1 MENYGSWSNSIYFS
15 ESDLI
20 RTGTNSIYSCWRIGN
35 DIECLIQNTTAQQ
48 RSPAVL
54 EIRGTGAMYA
64 SVSNFMLLVSQD
76 FDTIIPQWSVHSID
90 CRFESSVVIPSGI
103 TSIAE
108 KFLYTIYTPY
118 FAHIVIGDDV
128 ETIGADAFY
137 QSLGTIVRFTIASS
151 KIYHI
156 GNHAFRDNYNTTG
169 LDFNGSSISYLGF
182 RAFENCK
189 EVVDL
194 NFGNI
199 NCNIKGRAFENCYK
213 LQRFCIDNRIQGL
226 DLSSGSEIGDVGNN
240 HFYECRALTNF
251 KIDTNATFP
260 NRANSMIKY
269 FFVTLNSGIDCDA
282 SGKLKTHLDT
292 DNSTALAFNWD
303 YENRAVEDIARP
315 LIVVFDKNQNPVIF
329 KGYKNKKYVT
339 DIPIFIEDQ
348 SAMYLRTV
356 AINDPTGSGLLI
368 QGDNNVYRRVLQ

>member
-20 RTGTNSIYSCWRIGN
+20 WSGTKSIYSCWRIGN
-35 DIECLIQNTTAQQ
+35 DIECLIQNTIAQQ

-64 SVSNFMLLVSQD
+64 SASNFILLVSQD
-76 FDTIIPQWSVHSID
+76 IIIPNWAAHSID

-108 KFLYTIYTPY
+108 KFLWTIFTPY

-128 ETIGADAFY
+128 ETIGADAFS
-137 QSLGTIVRFTIASS
+137 QSLGTIDRFTIESS
-151 KIYHI
+151 KITYI
-156 GNHAFRDNYNTTG
+156 GNHAFRYNYNTTG

-182 RAFENCK
+182 CAFENCR

-199 NCNIKGRAFENCYK
+199 NCNIKGRAFANCYK

-226 DLSSGSEIGDVGNN
+226 DLSNGYHIGDVGNN
-240 HFYECRALTNF
+240 HFYECRALTEF

-260 NRANSMIKY
+260 TRPTPLINY
-269 FFVTLNSGIDCDA
+269 FFVTLNSGIDCDEN
-282 SGKLKTHLDT
+282 GKLRTHLNT
-292 DNSTALAFNWD
+292 TNSRALAFDWD
-303 YENRAVEDIARP
+303 FENRVIEDAAKP
-315 LIVVFDKNQNPVIF
+315 LIVVFDENQNPVIF
-329 KGYKNKKYVT
+329 NGYKNQKYVT

-356 AINDPTGSGLLI
+356 DINDPTGSGLLI

>member
-54 EIRGTGAMYA
+54 EIRGTGAMYTSA
-64 SVSNFMLLVSQD
+64 DDFVLIVSQD
-76 FDTIIPQWSVHSID
+76 YDTIIPQWSVHSIA

-108 KFLYTIYTPY
+108 KFLYTRFNPY

-128 ETIGADAFY
+128 EVIGTDAFY

-156 GNHAFRDNYNTTG
+156 GDHAFQDNYNTTG

-182 RAFENCK
+182 RAFENCR

-226 DLSSGSEIGDVGNN
+226 DLSSGSWLGDVGNK
-240 HFYECRALTNF
+240 HFYECRSLTDF

-260 NRANSMIKY
+260 TGATNMVKY
-269 FFVTLNSGIDCDA
+269 FFVTLNSGIDCDEN
-282 SGKLKTHLDT
+282 GKLKTHLDT
-292 DNSTALAFNWD
+292 TNSRALAFNWD
-303 YENRAVEDIARP
+303 FENRVIEDAAKP
-315 LIVVFDKNQNPVIF
+315 LIVVFDENQNPVIF
-329 KGYKNKKYVT
+329 NGYKNQKYVT

-356 AINDPTGSGLLI
+356 DINDPTGSGLLI

>member
-182 RAFENCK
+182 RAFENCR

-226 DLSSGSEIGDVGNN
+226 DLSSGSQTGDVGNN
-240 HFYECRALTNF
+240 HFYECRALTDF

-260 NRANSMIKY
+260 TRAMNMTKY
-269 FFVTLNSGIDCDA
+269 FFVTLNSGIDCDEN
-282 SGKLKTHLDT
+282 GKLRTHLDT
-292 DNSTALAFNWD
+292 TNSRALAFNWNF
-303 YENRAVEDIARP
+303 ENRVIEDAAKP
-315 LIVVFDKNQNPVIF
+315 LIVVFDENQNPVIF
-329 KGYKNKKYVT
+329 KGYKNQKYVT

-356 AINDPTGSGLLI
+356 DINDPTGSDLLI
-368 QGDNNVYRRVLQ
+368 LGDNNVYRRVLQ